1 MKIAES
7 QVVLV
12 TAGGRRVGAAI
23 VRELHAAGDRVII
36 HCRDSH
42 KEAMALAA
50 ELNAQRSDSVDVLRA
65 DLKNAAERE
74 TLIVNATHRWGRLDA
89 LVNNASTFYPTPLG
103 SVSDATWNDLIDV
116 NLKAPFFLAQAAFHA
131 LAENEGSIVNVVDI
145 YAEHPLKGSP
155 VYSIAKAGLL
165 ALTRSLAQEL
175 GPKVRVN
182 AVSPGAILWPET
194 PIEDVEK
201 EKIISTIP
209 MGKRGHPTD
218 IARTVRFF
226 IKEAPY
232 VTGQV
237 LAVDG
242 GRTLSL

>member
-1 MKIAES
+1 M
-7 QVVLV
+7 
-12 TAGGRRVGAAI
+12 
-23 VRELHAAGDRVII
+23 
-36 HCRDSH
+36 
-42 KEAMALAA
+42 
-50 ELNAQRSDSVDVLRA
+50 
-65 DLKNAAERE
+65 
-74 TLIVNATHRWGRLDA
+74 
-89 LVNNASTFYPTPLG
+89 G
-103 SVSDATWNDLIDV
+103 SVSDAIWNDLIDV

-175 GPKVRVN
+175 GPEVRVN

>member
-1 MKIAES
+1 
-7 QVVLV
+7 
-12 TAGGRRVGAAI
+12 
-23 VRELHAAGDRVII
+23 
-36 HCRDSH
+36 
-42 KEAMALAA
+42 
-50 ELNAQRSDSVDVLRA
+50 
-65 DLKNAAERE
+65 
-74 TLIVNATHRWGRLDA
+74 
-89 LVNNASTFYPTPLG
+89 
-103 SVSDATWNDLIDV
+103 
-116 NLKAPFFLAQAAFHA
+116 
-131 LAENEGSIVNVVDI
+131 
-145 YAEHPLKGSP
+145 
-155 VYSIAKAGLL
+155 
-165 ALTRSLAQEL
+165 
-175 GPKVRVN
+175 VN